1 MAMTFITE
9 LKKTFVLIAVLFF
22 SLVISVSL
30 CQAGDHNFESTSEGI
45 LRALTA
51 GEKKGES
58 DAGLSKMN
66 KRKISTVRYLSNR
79 PKHIHADVI
88 AADNFRMQSVNLNIK
103 FDFDSHEI
111 RPESHAILN
120 ELGMALTDSSIQGK
134 KILIIGHTDSDG
146 STLYNRSLSL
156 RRAKSVKS
164 YLVANFKTQVAG
176 IEVKGLGESSPLVV
190 NINDINK
197 QINRRVEIAILNY

>member
-1 MAMTFITE
+1 M
-9 LKKTFVLIAVLFF
+9 
-22 SLVISVSL
+22 
-30 CQAGDHNFESTSEGI
+30 
-45 LRALTA
+45 
-51 GEKKGES
+51 
-58 DAGLSKMN
+58 
-66 KRKISTVRYLSNR
+66 
-79 PKHIHADVI
+79 
-88 AADNFRMQSVNLNIK
+88 
-103 FDFDSHEI
+103 
-111 RPESHAILN
+111 N
-120 ELGMALTDSSIQGK
+120 ELGMALTDSSLQGK

-164 YLVANFKTQVAG
+164 YLAADFKIQVAG

>member
-9 LKKTFVLIAVLFF
+9 QKKTFVLSAIVFF
-22 SLVISVSL
+22 SLVISISL
-30 CQAGDHNFESTSEGI
+30 CPAGNHNFESTSEGM

-51 GEKKGES
+51 GREKGENG
-58 DAGLSKMN
+58 AGLSEMN
-66 KRKISTVRYLSNR
+66 KRKIATVRHLSNR

-88 AADNFRMQSVNLNIK
+88 ASDNSRMQSVNLNIK
-103 FDFDSHEI
+103 FDFDSHVI
-111 RPESHAILN
+111 RPESYALLD
-120 ELGMALTDSSIQGK
+120 ELGVALTDSRLRGR

-146 STLYNRSLSL
+146 PTLYNHRLSL
-156 RRAKSVKS
+156 RRSQSVKS
-164 YLVANFKTQVAG
+164 YLTANFKMQAAR

-197 QINRRVEIAILNY
+197 QINRRVEIAILN

>member
-1 MAMTFITE
+1 
-9 LKKTFVLIAVLFF
+9 
-22 SLVISVSL
+22 
-30 CQAGDHNFESTSEGI
+30 
-45 LRALTA
+45 
-51 GEKKGES
+51 
-58 DAGLSKMN
+58 
-66 KRKISTVRYLSNR
+66 
-79 PKHIHADVI
+79 
-88 AADNFRMQSVNLNIK
+88 
-103 FDFDSHEI
+103 
-111 RPESHAILN
+111 
-120 ELGMALTDSSIQGK
+120 MALTDSSLQGK
-134 KILIIGHTDSDG
+134 KILIIGHTDSYG